1 MIDRMQSGY
10 RYHVIAPI
18 QTLGAP
24 IGLCKL
30 YHMPCPASDDDLR
43 LIRESLYW
51 EHLGVAGA
59 LAVSMFVLLG
69 LLLRLRETPEPRM
82 HIWAMI
88 AFFTVNM
95 CDGLS
100 SFAYSDTF
108 DGPPALYRWN
118 DVIIPGFMVALYF
131 YVRAL
136 TSAAPKLSRA
146 DLVHLVPFLA
156 GFICLAP
163 ALILPGDVRI
173 GLVEGEISE
182 RHRTLI
188 DIGETAFW
196 IVWVITL
203 AVYGAICIRRLV
215 LHKRNIRDVFSD
227 LEGKTLRWLDGLVA
241 TILIIALFVIIDE
254 IGQMAG
260 RAPLRDGIWSL
271 LFDVTMPVSFGIF
284 ALRANPPL
292 PEWTGA
298 VLEEASQPVNAAP
311 KDKPSVRYARSGL
324 TAADM
329 DRYAA
334 RLEKRM
340 ADGQLWRDHALN
352 LRGLASQIA
361 IPPIHLSEVLNT
373 KVGMSF
379 YDYVNQCRI
388 RDACD
393 LLIHSNETIIEISET
408 VGFNAKSTFNTSF
421 KKITDQTPSQW
432 RAAHKP

>member
-1 MIDRMQSGY
+1 MEIS
-10 RYHVIAPI
+10 
-18 QTLGAP
+18 
-24 IGLCKL
+24 
-30 YHMPCPASDDDLR
+30 
-43 LIRESLYW
+43 ESLYS

-59 LAVSMFVLLG
+59 LAVSAFVFLG
-69 LLLRLRETPEPRM
+69 LMLRLRETPQPRM

-88 AFFTVNM
+88 AFFTVNI
-95 CDGLS
+95 CDGLN

-108 DGPPALYRWN
+108 NGPPALYRWN

-136 TSAAPKLSRA
+136 TSAAPKLFA
-146 DLVHLVPFLA
+146 VDLVHLLPFLA
-156 GFICLAP
+156 GFLCLAP
-163 ALILPGDVRI
+163 ALLLSGEVRL
-173 GLVEGEISE
+173 GLVEGEVTDG
-182 RHRTLI
+182 HAALV

-196 IVWVITL
+196 IVWVVTL
-203 AVYGAICIRRLV
+203 AVYGAICIRRLI

-241 TILIIALFVIIDE
+241 TILIIALIVIIDE
-254 IGQMAG
+254 IGQLVG
-260 RAPLRDGIWSL
+260 QRPLRDGIWSL
-271 LFDVTMPVSFGIF
+271 LFDVIMPVSFGIF

-292 PEWTGA
+292 PEWTEA
-298 VLEEASQPVNAAP
+298 VLEDVPRPEEPDPQ
-311 KDKPSVRYARSGL
+311 DKPSSRYARSGL
-324 TAADM
+324 TEADV
-329 DRYAA
+329 DRFAA

-340 ADGQLWRDHALN
+340 ADGQLWRDHGLN

-393 LLIHSNETIIEISET
+393 LLIHSNDTIIEISET

>member
-1 MIDRMQSGY
+1 M
-10 RYHVIAPI
+10 
-18 QTLGAP
+18 LE
-24 IGLCKL
+24 
-30 YHMPCPASDDDLR
+30 
-43 LIRESLYW
+43 IREGLYL

-59 LAVSMFVLLG
+59 LAVSVFVLIG
-69 LLLRLRETPEPRM
+69 LLLRLRDTHPPRM

-88 AFFTVNM
+88 AFFTVNIS
-95 CDGLS
+95 DGLN

-108 DGPPALYRWN
+108 NGPPALYRWN

-136 TSAAPKLSRA
+136 TSAAPKLVPG

-156 GFICLAP
+156 GFLCLAP
-163 ALILPGDVRI
+163 ALILPGDVRLGI
-173 GLVEGEISE
+173 VPGDITAG
-182 RHRTLI
+182 HQALI
-188 DIGETAFW
+188 NTGETGFW
-196 IVWVITL
+196 IVWVIIL
-203 AVYGAICIRRLV
+203 IVYGGTCIRRLV
-215 LHKRNIRDVFSD
+215 VHKRNIRDVFSD

-241 TILIIALFVIIDE
+241 TILIIALIVIADE
-254 IGQMAG
+254 IGQLMG
-260 RAPLRDGIWSL
+260 QRPLRDGIWSL
-271 LFDVTMPVSFGIF
+271 FFDVIMPVSFGIF

-292 PEWTGA
+292 PEWTEA
-298 VLEEASQPVNAAP
+298 VIVDAPEANEPAQPN
-311 KDKPSVRYARSGL
+311 KPSSRYARSGL
-324 TAADM
+324 TEADM

-340 ADGQLWRDHALN
+340 AEGQLWRDHGLN
-352 LRGLASQIA
+352 LRSLASEIA

-393 LLIHSNETIIEISET
+393 LLIHSNDTILEISEA

-421 KKITDQTPSQW
+421 KKVTDQTPSQW
-432 RAAHKP
+432 RATHKP

>member
-1 MIDRMQSGY
+1 MMEIS
-10 RYHVIAPI
+10 
-18 QTLGAP
+18 
-24 IGLCKL
+24 
-30 YHMPCPASDDDLR
+30 
-43 LIRESLYW
+43 ESLYS

-59 LAVSMFVLLG
+59 LAVSAFVFLG
-69 LLLRLRETPEPRM
+69 LMLRLRETPQPRM

-88 AFFTVNM
+88 AFFTVNI
-95 CDGLS
+95 CDGLN

-108 DGPPALYRWN
+108 NGPPALYRWN

-136 TSAAPKLSRA
+136 TSAAPKLFA
-146 DLVHLVPFLA
+146 VDLVHLLPFLA
-156 GFICLAP
+156 GFLCLAP
-163 ALILPGDVRI
+163 ALLLSGEVRL
-173 GLVEGEISE
+173 GLVEGEVTDG
-182 RHRTLI
+182 HAALV

-196 IVWVITL
+196 IVWVVTL
-203 AVYGAICIRRLV
+203 AVYGAICIRRLI

-241 TILIIALFVIIDE
+241 TILIIALIVIIDE
-254 IGQMAG
+254 IGQLVG
-260 RAPLRDGIWSL
+260 QRPLRDGIWSL
-271 LFDVTMPVSFGIF
+271 LFDVIMPVSFGIF

-292 PEWTGA
+292 PEWTEA
-298 VLEEASQPVNAAP
+298 VLEDVPRPEEPDPQ
-311 KDKPSVRYARSGL
+311 DKPSSRYARSGL
-324 TAADM
+324 TEADV
-329 DRYAA
+329 DRFAA

-340 ADGQLWRDHALN
+340 ADGQLWRDHGLN

-393 LLIHSNETIIEISET
+393 LLIHSNDTIIEISET